1 MTHVSS
7 RRKPQRANTQVRPY
21 TSVLVIGFSAMLMRL
36 LNLPLWILL
45 LALVGGG
52 VLLTLLA
59 LQKKAK
65 RPAAIASG
73 LLVSYITVLLLL
85 GIGEAYTRF
94 VYADS
99 GWGFTLAHK
108 NWEAR
113 YWHLNAHGFRD
124 NEWTEADL
132 AGRTTIAVLGDSF
145 ASGWGVNNPSD
156 RFGDVLADRL
166 GAEYAVV
173 HLAVP
178 GTSTPQQLELL
189 QANLPQPDIV
199 LLQYFLNDI
208 ELASASVSRMWVDE
222 FVTAPDSGS
231 VAEQSYLGNFIYW
244 AIYPLTR
251 TVNATFEGSYWDWQ
265 YETYDTDTIWQI
277 HEQQLNDFM
286 DYVQAIDAELYVVIF
301 PNMEDPVRSVPY
313 VDRVKFV
320 FEGRG
325 YGEHVLTLYDEVA
338 AWDRQESPVASP
350 RDAHPSAAFHRY
362 IGELMYERWFVN
374 QEQ

>member
-1 MTHVSS
+1 
-7 RRKPQRANTQVRPY
+7 
-21 TSVLVIGFSAMLMRL
+21 MLMRL

-45 LALVGGG
+45 LVLVGGG
-52 VLLTLLA
+52 VLLALLA

-73 LLVSYITVLLLL
+73 LLVSYITVLLLF
-85 GIGEAYTRF
+85 GMGEAYTRF

-124 NEWTEADL
+124 NEWTESDF
-132 AGRTTIAVLGDSF
+132 AGRTTLAVLGDSF

-156 RFGDVLADRL
+156 RFADVLADRL
-166 GAEYAVV
+166 GDEYAVV
-173 HLAVP
+173 NLAVP

-231 VAEQSYLGNFIYW
+231 VAEQTYLGNFIYW

-286 DYVQAIDAELYVVIF
+286 DYIEAIDAELYVVIF

-325 YGEHVLTLYDEVA
+325 YDENVLTLYDEVA
-338 AWDRQESPVASP
+338 AWDSAESPVASP

-362 IGELMYERWFVN
+362 VGELMYERWFEN